1 MKNND
6 FELAKEDFDTS
17 YAKILKEN
25 PKRREA
31 FKERI
36 MANNNRTHNL
46 RVFLMNLRILDLNHM
61 YPLWNC

>member
-1 MKNND
+1 MINKD

-31 FKERI
+31 FKK
-36 MANNNRTHNL
+36 THYCGL
-46 RVFLMNLRILDLNHM
+46 
-61 YPLWNC
+61 